1 MAYAMD
7 FCGTAVLKDASRELV
22 EQFVQQLADSAQ
34 KDRAALVC
42 QLNSYSRRSV
52 EVVA

>member
-1 MAYAMD
+1 VD
-7 FCGTAVLKDASRELV
+7 FCKVKELKDAARERV
-22 EQFVQQLADSAQ
+22 EAFVQQLAESAE

-42 QLNSYSRRSV
+42 QLNGYARPNQ